1 MHFDWWTL
9 ALQTINFAILAWLL
23 HRFLYKPVLR
33 VIDARRAEIDKQYAD
48 ASMAEAKAKQELAAV
63 EAGRSSIAA
72 EREAVIK
79 AATAQAEETAKARR
93 SQAEREAAALLD
105 GARKTLA
112 IERDQALAEARK
124 LAVDLG
130 AGMARRLLAGV
141 TVVLAKLRAEA
152 WLGEIEQYLA
162 ALPKPQFEALRKQ
175 IADGAPLRVVTAW
188 ALPEKAAEAWRAGLH
203 KILGSQTSI
212 TFDVDSHLIAGAELH
227 FPSSILRFSWQSALD
242 ALCSEIDPRG
252 NAR

>member
-1 MHFDWWTL
+1 MHFDWWIL

-33 VIDARRAEIDKQYAD
+33 MIDARRAEVDKQYAEV
-48 ASMAEAKAKQELAAV
+48 SSAEAKAKQELAAI
-63 EAGRSSIAA
+63 EAGRSSTAA

-79 AATAQAEETAKARR
+79 AATAQAEEAAKARR
-93 SQAEREAAALLD
+93 AEAEREAAALLD

-112 IERDQALAEARK
+112 MERDQALAEARK

-130 AGMARRLLAGV
+130 AGMARRVLAGV
-141 TVVLAKLRAEA
+141 AGVLAKVRAEA

-162 ALPKPQFEALRKQ
+162 ALPKPEFEALRKQ
-175 IADGAPLRVVTAW
+175 FADGAPLRVVTAW
-188 ALPEKAAEAWRAGLH
+188 ALPEKAAEAWRAALH

-212 TFDVDSHLIAGAELH
+212 KFDVNSHLIAGAELH
-227 FPSSILRFSWQSALD
+227 FPSSILRFSWQSALE
-242 ALCSEIDPRG
+242 ALSSEIDAHD